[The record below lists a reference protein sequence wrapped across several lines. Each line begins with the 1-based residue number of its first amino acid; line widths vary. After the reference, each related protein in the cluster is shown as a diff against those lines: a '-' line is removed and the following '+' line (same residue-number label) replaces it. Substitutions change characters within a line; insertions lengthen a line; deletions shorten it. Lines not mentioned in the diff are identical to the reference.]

1 MNNIRFS
8 GFGQSVAGLYHKGAQ
23 FFGNINNFM
32 NNNPW
37 IGDVAG
43 NLIKGNIGGA
53 VTSGLSYIDPRFS
66 NIAGSL
72 FQGDFKGAITGGLG
86 MLDPRLEGIAGNV
99 FGGDFMGAATSALN
113 MINPTLGNLASSFLA
128 DPVATIGGLAEQ
140 NGLGGLYKGIMG
152 VAGGDYKTAMREL
165 GAEIG
170 VDPKYLGAAE
180 KLQTKYSLMMVYPQS
195 LL

>member
-1 MNNIRFS
+1 
-8 GFGQSVAGLYHKGAQ
+8 
-23 FFGNINNFM
+23 
-32 NNNPW
+32 
-37 IGDVAG
+37 
-43 NLIKGNIGGA
+43 
-53 VTSGLSYIDPRFS
+53 
-66 NIAGSL
+66 
-72 FQGDFKGAITGGLG
+72 

-180 KLQTKYSLMMVYPQS
+180 KITDKVFSDDGLSAEFAMNQVMEFIPVPMIIEKLVPLPQAVPINTGGNVVNATPSSLQVRMR
-195 LL
+195 